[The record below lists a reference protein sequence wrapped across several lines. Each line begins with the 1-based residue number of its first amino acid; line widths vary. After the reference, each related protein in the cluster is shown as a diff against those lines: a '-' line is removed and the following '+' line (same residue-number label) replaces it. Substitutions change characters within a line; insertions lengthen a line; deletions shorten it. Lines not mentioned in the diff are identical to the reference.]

1 MTHVG
6 EIAAQLTAIN
16 SHHAQFG
23 VAWTSTPGDIAQIA
37 TNMDKSQSAST
48 KMSSATNPHDRPL
61 NLATSTGVKGWT
73 AGVTLPAHIPT
84 DIKVGPEAKEKF
96 RTLLEHLD
104 VCGFGKILRIA
115 TTGTGVAGPSPI
127 SHTGSPDSADHQLGD
142 WTSLTTNYVNLTR
155 EHILKMSG
163 WIHGD
168 IDDGLTVPTNL
179 VQKTLDF
186 QSTGK
191 NGNSK
196 LVAEMKQQFRIKA
209 DQLMHIWRNH
219 INHTS
224 LEAFLAQKDIYVWEK
239 ESDGTTFYCGLT
251 ILWLILETIEPQTV
265 VDAQEYEDFIEKLS
279 LVTDCNGDIRQ
290 YISKLQT
297 ARNEL
302 TVRHGKDRMTDDKF
316 LKFLFDGLRVVAQ
329 PTFKNLVDQTKS
341 LWMQGEL
348 QGNQDVT
355 DFLRKID
362 KLYTSQLTS
371 KEWSVQAEPDPKMV
385 ALTTENKTL
394 QNKVRKLEQNQA
406 SHVPKGGKG
415 SGKDN
420 TIYTNEKGIEV
431 AGPPGTRDHRIA
443 LWRTIKTK
451 SCITRTLGTDQVK
464 FFWCD
469 KHRQGKGLYMREN
482 ASNPDRHDHE
492 KWREEL
498 AQKNEEDAKKRRGKK
513 TKQKRARSD
522 VSSVNSSASDQPRLV
537 VKTQKSVNT
546 LVTKHGLSHEQA
558 LRIALDP
565 RVNGESDSDS
575 DDSDSSGN

>member
-239 ESDGTTFYCGLT
+239 ESDGTTFYCVVIRRLHFGHGSISSFLGLLRQADPFGRYYAIPREIFHLNVRRS
-251 ILWLILETIEPQTV
+251 ILH
-265 VDAQEYEDFIEKLS
+265 
-279 LVTDCNGDIRQ
+279 GR
-290 YISKLQT
+290 
-297 ARNEL
+297 RNL
-302 TVRHGKDRMTDDKF
+302 MIV
-316 LKFLFDGLRVVAQ
+316 
-329 PTFKNLVDQTKS
+329 
-341 LWMQGEL
+341 
-348 QGNQDVT
+348 
-355 DFLRKID
+355 
-362 KLYTSQLTS
+362 
-371 KEWSVQAEPDPKMV
+371 
-385 ALTTENKTL
+385 
-394 QNKVRKLEQNQA
+394 
-406 SHVPKGGKG
+406 
-415 SGKDN
+415 
-420 TIYTNEKGIEV
+420 IY
-431 AGPPGTRDHRIA
+431 H
-443 LWRTIKTK
+443 
-451 SCITRTLGTDQVK
+451 
-464 FFWCD
+464 
-469 KHRQGKGLYMREN
+469 Y
-482 ASNPDRHDHE
+482 
-492 KWREEL
+492 
-498 AQKNEEDAKKRRGKK
+498 
-513 TKQKRARSD
+513 
-522 VSSVNSSASDQPRLV
+522 
-537 VKTQKSVNT
+537 
-546 LVTKHGLSHEQA
+546 A
-558 LRIALDP
+558 LRI
-565 RVNGESDSDS
+565 R
-575 DDSDSSGN
+575 SSTCSLHIKLEVLMCI